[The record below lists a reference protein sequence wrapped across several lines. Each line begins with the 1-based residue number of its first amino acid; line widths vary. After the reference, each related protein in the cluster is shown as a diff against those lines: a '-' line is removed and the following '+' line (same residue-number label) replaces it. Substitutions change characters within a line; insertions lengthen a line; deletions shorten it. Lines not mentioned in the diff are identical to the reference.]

1 MILKLLLN
9 TFLDSIFQYFYKYHP
24 YHLWMIFIKNIEEYY
39 ANKKI
44 KILIAFGDIIAD
56 MLSNKNVNPIVAEI
70 YIRARKL
77 NCSLAFITQ
86 SYFSVPKYIRLNSR
100 FYF

>member
-1 MILKLLLN
+1 
-9 TFLDSIFQYFYKYHP
+9 
-24 YHLWMIFIKNIEEYY
+24 MIFIKNIEEYY

-44 KILIAFGDIIAD
+44 KTITAFGDIIAD
-56 MLSNKNVNPIVAEI
+56 MLSNKNVNPIVAEL

-77 NCSLAFITQ
+77 NRSLAFITQ